1 MKENVAPSLF
11 DPKLRELLKF
21 PKFDGG
27 FINIVENIGDKYRTF
42 GIFILED
49 DNGAITDG
57 ITTGERGQPDAI
69 NHTILTRWLQGTGR
83 APQTWNTLVSVL
95 DEVGLRNLAS
105 TVRANLQ

>member
-1 MKENVAPSLF
+1 MA
-11 DPKLRELLKF
+11 PKLRELLKF

-27 FINIVENIGDKYRTF
+27 FINIVQNIGDKYRTF

-69 NHTILTRWLQGTGR
+69 NHTILRGSGR
-83 APQTWNTLVSVL
+83 APQTWDTLVSVL
-95 DEVGLRNLAS
+95 DEVGLGNLAS